1 MGCYWKEWHIWKW
14 LNDYFYNI
22 AFSEN
27 EKNNII
33 PEKTKYYRY
42 SSEKVNVF
50 LPLPDEV
57 DRLIKFLNYKK
68 NKIFASATPYAIS
81 KIPTDKYKRSLEYGA
96 YQAED
101 QLNDQ
106 FMVFRFLDDDNSS
119 ANLFQY
125 RDKRSNK
132 IKTGVRKKGVRP
144 VIKVKAD
151 FLSKTLIRI
160 YKNL

>member
-68 NKIFASATPYAIS
+68 NKILYNEFHYF
-81 KIPTDKYKRSLEYGA
+81 Y
-96 YQAED
+96 
-101 QLNDQ
+101 
-106 FMVFRFLDDDNSS
+106 
-119 ANLFQY
+119 
-125 RDKRSNK
+125 
-132 IKTGVRKKGVRP
+132 
-144 VIKVKAD
+144 
-151 FLSKTLIRI
+151 
-160 YKNL
+160 

>member
-1 MGCYWKEWHIWKW
+1 MNN
-14 LNDYFYNI
+14 LNELLKKQQAID
-22 AFSEN
+22 
-27 EKNNII
+27 KL
-33 PEKTKYYRY
+33 KKY
-42 SSEKVNVF
+42 KVNVF

>member
-1 MGCYWKEWHIWKW
+1 MGCYWKECHLWKW

-57 DRLIKFLNYKK
+57 DRLLNFLNCNKY
-68 NKIFASATPYAIS
+68 KIFASATPYAIS
-81 KIPTDKYKRSLEYGA
+81 KIPTNKYKRLLEYGA
-96 YQAED
+96 YQIEEK
-101 QLNDQ
+101 LNDQ
-106 FMVFRFLDDDNSS
+106 FMLFWFLDDDH
-119 ANLFQY
+119 AFGNLFEY

-132 IKTGVRKKGVRP
+132 IKTGVRKTGVRP

-151 FLSKTLIRI
+151 FFK
-160 YKNL
+160 